1 MQRVGLHQK
10 TIQLDTIEEL
20 AQCRDLAA
28 GIGGVGVLGYR
39 HPKCVG
45 VQAYLSDK
53 TRCARS
59 GLIDRTPQGLAVTH
73 QGVDALG
80 DARLGFHPLLQQG
93 IEAIDIEL
101 REQQTEGRVRWWL
114 GDVGAEQLVEG
125 LAVAFGKTLH
135 PEQRTLVAE
144 NGQDRHQQ
152 HPPLRVANPPA
163 QAAIGKRL
171 LLRRSLRLEEA
182 DQIRCS
188 GWVLEWRGQENWA
201 RPAHQTGAE
210 RRTPGPPVSG
220 NVPVQLCTPSRPKHP
235 RPNPKPMATL
245 NLGRPGHDR

>member
-10 TIQLDTIEEL
+10 TIQLDAIEEL

-39 HPKCVG
+39 HPKGVG
-45 VQAYLSDK
+45 VQAHLGDK
-53 TRCARS
+53 TRCARGGFS
-59 GLIDRTPQGLAVTH
+59 DRTPQGLAVTH

-80 DARLGFHPLLQQG
+80 DARLGCHPLLQQG
-93 IEAIDIEL
+93 LKTLHIEL
-101 REQQTEGRVRWWL
+101 SQQQPEGRVRWRL

-163 QAAIGKRL
+163 QTAVRQC
-171 LLRRSLRLEEA
+171 LEEA
-182 DQIRCS
+182 DQIACS
-188 GWVLEWRGQENWA
+188 SRVLERRGQRTGA
-201 RPAHQTGAE
+201 SPAHQTGACGAAPAPLGQ
-210 RRTPGPPVSG
+210 TTIGPWG
-220 NVPVQLCTPSRPKHP
+220 
-235 RPNPKPMATL
+235 A
-245 NLGRPGHDR
+245 GR